1 MTSAVVILAASV
13 CSVLTAGLTPV
24 LAQSTPVK
32 PIRTVVPFPAGGGID
47 TVIRL
52 LAPKLG
58 GRLGQTI
65 VVDNRSGAGG
75 TLGSE
80 IVAKAVP
87 DGLTLLAT
95 FSSHA
100 TNATLYRHLKFDTV
114 KDFAPIMLVS
124 RSPQALLINP
134 EVVPA
139 RTMKDFLAY
148 ARAAKNGAGI
158 DFATAG
164 PGTSSRLSLEL
175 FKQVSH
181 LDITAVH
188 YKGGN
193 PAMSDLLGGQVK
205 GVIIQVS
212 LAIPHVK
219 RGKLIALGV
228 SSAKRTPLLPDVP
241 PISEAFPGFEAQGW
255 TGILAPAGT
264 PRAIV
269 NRLNSALASTLTQ
282 ADVKERL
289 EAQGSEVVGGPP
301 EVFTG
306 WLREES
312 DKWSRIIR
320 DLKITLD

>member
-1 MTSAVVILAASV
+1 MRFKSFRRVFPAVLFCLACAPLGAQEYPARPVHVIVPITPGGALDTTARIVVPKLAEAIGQPVVI
-13 CSVLTAGLTPV
+13 
-24 LAQSTPVK
+24 
-32 PIRTVVPFPAGGGID
+32 
-47 TVIRL
+47 
-52 LAPKLG
+52 
-58 GRLGQTI
+58 
-65 VVDNRSGAGG
+65 DNRVGAGG
-75 TLGSE
+75 VMGTQQAMQS
-80 IVAKAVP
+80 AP
-87 DGLTLLAT
+87 DGYTLLMI
-95 FSSHA
+95 FDSFA
-100 TNATLYRHLKFDTV
+100 TNPYLYKTARYDPV